1 MAVQKRKKF
10 ADEMRL
16 MSCIR
21 HKNIVRC
28 YGGAMARTET
38 ERDCMV
44 MEFVSGGTLDA
55 YIHETRKTDRLKV
68 TEVLSVAIHV
78 ADALRYLHPIVVH
91 RDLKPCNVM
100 LDEHGVMK
108 VTDFGISKMK
118 HATYLTRNAMVGTPA
133 YTAPEVYRCEQVLS
147 PSLGQPRVS
156 GIVHCA
162 RQNATLR

>member
-1 MAVQKRKKF
+1 MQKRKKF

-28 YGGAMARTET
+28 YGGAMARTEH

-55 YIHETRKTDRLKV
+55 YIHETRKKDRLRV

-78 ADALRYLHPIVVH
+78 ADALRYLHPTIVH

-108 VTDFGISKMK
+108 VRAPLRLFVQFVCLCSELGAMK
-118 HATYLTRNAMVGTPA
+118 VHAAATR
-133 YTAPEVYRCEQVLS
+133 RCAWS
-147 PSLGQPRVS
+147 RGQ
-156 GIVHCA
+156 CA
-162 RQNATLR
+162 RVASAAA